1 MSPNVATI
9 KVNVLA
15 DEQLLE
21 IVHSHTENRDETLTE
36 FYTRAIINQLE
47 NDGDFEVRDL
57 IPEEERKMPKIASKK
72 TQTPRVEVPEQKL
85 PPEVQK
91 VINDINKK
99 FGDNA
104 VRLGVSEQRM
114 TTKRIP
120 TGSTT
125 LDIALGGGIPE
136 GRFIEI
142 SGNESSTKTTQ
153 TCHIIRE
160 AQKLGYVVAF
170 FDVEGTSDTAYF
182 KQLGVNTDSLIY
194 SRPDSMEE
202 ATEALLQLQKSGYV
216 NFGVIDSIASMIPN
230 KEAESRMDETV
241 RMGIPQQLLGEFL
254 RKWQA
259 NNNRLEREGKTPFT
273 LIGINQLRE
282 KINSYGDPEYSP
294 GGNAKKFFSSINLRF
309 RRGDW
314 IIEGKGEDRQVVGQV
329 VKFKIE
335 KNKTYK
341 RMQTGEFDFYF
352 ADNNAGVRSLFNDNF
367 KEIVMLAV
375 EWGIVERRGAWFN
388 YNESKYQGLDALI
401 KDLKDHP
408 ETVDSIKQ
416 QILDLAVN
424 AR

>member
-1 MSPNVATI
+1 MSPTQTTHI
-9 KVNVLA
+9 TLA
-15 DEQLLE
+15 SRELME
-21 IVHSHTENRDETLTE
+21 IVSDHVSTRDENLTE
-36 FYTRAIINQLE
+36 FYTRAIVNQLE
-47 NDGDFEVRDL
+47 NEGDFEVRDL
-57 IPEEERKMPKIASKK
+57 ISEEERKMPKIATKK
-72 TQTPRVEVPEQKL
+72 TPTPKVEVPEQKL
-85 PPEVQK
+85 PSEVQK
-91 VINDINKK
+91 VISDINKK
-99 FGDNA
+99 FGDNT

-230 KEAESRMDETV
+230 KEAESKMDETV

-259 NNNRLEREGKTPFT
+259 NNNRLEREGRTPFT

-282 KINSYGDPEYSP
+282 KIGAYGDPEYSP
-294 GGNAKKFFSSINLRF
+294 GGNAKKFFSSVNLRF

-352 ADNNAGVRSLFNDNF
+352 ADNSAGVRSLFNDNF

-388 YNESKYQGLDALI
+388 YNENKYQGLDALI
-401 KDLKDHP
+401 KDLKEHP
-408 ETVDSIKQ
+408 ETVESIKQ
-416 QILDLAVN
+416 QILELAVN